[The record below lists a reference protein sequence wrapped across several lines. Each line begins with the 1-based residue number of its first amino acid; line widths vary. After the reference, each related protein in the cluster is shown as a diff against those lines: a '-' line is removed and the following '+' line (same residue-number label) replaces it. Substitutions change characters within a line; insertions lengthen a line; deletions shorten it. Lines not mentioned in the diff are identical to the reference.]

1 MKMQEIVELP
11 KEEVLLKL
19 EDTREELYNLRFQHA
34 MHQLE
39 NPLRLRSVKKDIA
52 RLNTILREFDLKD
65 QVSVKDGFNNE

>member
-1 MKMQEIVELP
+1 MQEIVELP